1 MFSRFAVYFDEVVR
15 SGSIRKAS
23 ERLHISPSA
32 IDRHMLLMEE
42 KLGVRLFERMPQ
54 GLRLT
59 AAGEV
64 LITYVRR
71 WRRELGHAMAQID
84 DLTGLRRGEVTVAIA
99 EGAIDFVAR
108 ALTRF
113 REDYPGIDLNVVVAG
128 AQAVGDSVT
137 EGQVE
142 LALTF
147 NPPEGHGFRVE
158 RTMVYQLGAVV
169 APGHPLAQRTEVG
182 FAECAE
188 HGLVLPDES
197 LSYRQVIDNLWTR
210 TVGGRTRATINAN
223 SIGLLKAL
231 VQGGRGVGLLTK
243 LDVTAETAE
252 GRLVFVPLAESN
264 IPLSV
269 LSLIIASGRT
279 LSVPAS
285 LLLNHLAQVM
295 RESGVGGVG

>member
-1 MFSRFAVYFDEVVR
+1 
-15 SGSIRKAS
+15 
-23 ERLHISPSA
+23 
-32 IDRHMLLMEE
+32 
-42 KLGVRLFERMPQ
+42 
-54 GLRLT
+54 
-59 AAGEV
+59 
-64 LITYVRR
+64 
-71 WRRELGHAMAQID
+71 MAQID
-84 DLTGLRRGEVTVAIA
+84 DLTGLRRGEVTMAIA
-99 EGAIDFVAR
+99 EGAIDFVAG

-169 APGHPLAQRTEVG
+169 AQGHPLAQRSEVG

-197 LSYRQVIDNLWTR
+197 LSYRQVIDNLWAR

-223 SIGLLKAL
+223 SIGCSRPCYRA
-231 VQGGRGVGLLTK
+231 GAAWGCSPSWTSPPNWPRAG
-243 LDVTAETAE
+243 
-252 GRLVFVPLAESN
+252 
-264 IPLSV
+264 
-269 LSLIIASGRT
+269 
-279 LSVPAS
+279 
-285 LLLNHLAQVM
+285 
-295 RESGVGGVG
+295 

>member
-1 MFSRFAVYFDEVVR
+1 MFSRFALYFDEVVR
-15 SGSIRKAS
+15 SGSIRRAS

-42 KLGVRLFERMPQ
+42 KLGVRLFERLPQ

-84 DLTGLRRGEVTVAIA
+84 DLTGLRRGEVTLAVA
-99 EGAIDFVAR
+99 EGAIDFVAS
-108 ALTRF
+108 AMASF
-113 REDYPGIDLNVVVAG
+113 REQYPGIDLNFIVAG
-128 AQAVGDSVT
+128 AQVVGDSVL

-142 LALTF
+142 IALTF
-147 NPPEGHGFRVE
+147 NPPDVMGFRIE

-169 APGHPLAQRTEVG
+169 KSDHPLAGRAEVA
-182 FAECAE
+182 FADCVEY
-188 HGLVLPDES
+188 GLVLPDET
-197 LSYRQVIDNLWTR
+197 LSYRQVIDSVWAKTI
-210 TVGGRTRATINAN
+210 GGRTRGTIQAN

-231 VQGGRGVGLLTK
+231 VQTGPGVGLLTR
-243 LDVTAETAE
+243 LDVTGEMAD
-252 GRLVFVPLAESN
+252 GRLAFVPLAEPN

-269 LSLIIASGRT
+269 LSLITASGRT

-295 RESGVGGVG
+295 RESGVGGAG

>member
-15 SGSIRKAS
+15 SGSIRRAS

-42 KLGVRLFERMPQ
+42 KLGVRLFERLPQ

-84 DLTGLRRGEVTVAIA
+84 DLTGLRRGEVTLAIA
-99 EGAIDFVAR
+99 EGAIDFVAG
-108 ALTRF
+108 AMTAF
-113 REDYPGIDLNVVVAG
+113 REQYPGIDLNFIVAG
-128 AQAVGDSVT
+128 AQAVGDSVL

-142 LALTF
+142 VALTF
-147 NPPEGHGFRVE
+147 NPPDGQAFRIE

-169 APGHPLAQRTEVG
+169 APGHPLAMCEEVA
-182 FAECAE
+182 FADCVE
-188 HGLVLPDES
+188 HGLVLPDET
-197 LSYRQVIDNLWTR
+197 LSYRQVIDSVWAKTI
-210 TVGGRTRATINAN
+210 GGRTRGAIYAN

-231 VQGGRGVGLLTK
+231 VQCGPGVGLLTR
-243 LDVTAETAE
+243 LDVTGEVAD
-252 GRLVFVPLAESN
+252 GRLVFLPLAEPN

-269 LSLIIASGRT
+269 LSLITASGRT
-279 LSVPAS
+279 LSMPAS

-295 RESGVGGVG
+295 RESGVGGAG

>member
-15 SGSIRKAS
+15 SGSIRRAS

-42 KLGVRLFERMPQ
+42 KLGVRLFERLPQ

-71 WRRELGHAMAQID
+71 WRRELGHALAQID
-84 DLTGLRRGEVTVAIA
+84 DLTGLRRGEVTLAIA
-99 EGAIDFVAR
+99 EGAMDFVAS
-108 ALTRF
+108 AMTAF
-113 REDYPGIDLNVVVAG
+113 RDQYPGIDLNFIVAG
-128 AQAVGDSVT
+128 AQAVGDSVL

-142 LALTF
+142 IALTF
-147 NPPEGHGFRVE
+147 NPPDGLAFRVE

-169 APGHPLAQRTEVG
+169 APGHPLADLAEVP
-182 FAECAE
+182 FADCVE
-188 HGLVLPDES
+188 HGLVMPDET
-197 LSYRQVIDNLWTR
+197 LSYRQVIDSVWAK
-210 TVGGRTRATINAN
+210 TVGGRTRGAIYAN

-231 VQGGRGVGLLTK
+231 VQRGPGVGLLTK
-243 LDVTAETAE
+243 LDVTAEIAD
-252 GRLVFVPLAESN
+252 GRLVFVPLAEPN

-269 LSLIIASGRT
+269 LSLITASGRT

-295 RESGVGGVG
+295 RESGVGGAG

>member
-15 SGSIRKAS
+15 SGSIRRAS

-42 KLGVRLFERMPQ
+42 KLGVRLFERLPQ

-84 DLTGLRRGEVTVAIA
+84 DLTGLRRGEVTLAIA
-99 EGAIDFVAR
+99 EGAIDFVAK
-108 ALTRF
+108 AMTLF
-113 REDYPGIDLNVVVAG
+113 RDQYPGIDLNFIVAG
-128 AQAVGDSVT
+128 AQAVGDSVL

-142 LALTF
+142 IALTF
-147 NPPEGHGFRVE
+147 NPPDVLGFRVE

-169 APGHPLAQRTEVG
+169 KSDHPLAGRAEVA
-182 FAECAE
+182 FADCVE
-188 HGLVLPDES
+188 HGLVLPDET
-197 LSYRQVIDNLWTR
+197 LSYRQVIDSIWAKTI
-210 TVGGRTRATINAN
+210 GGRTRGTIQAN

-231 VQGGRGVGLLTK
+231 VQSGPGVGLLTR

-252 GRLVFVPLAESN
+252 GRLAFVPLAEPN

-269 LSLIIASGRT
+269 LSLITASGRT

-295 RESGVGGVG
+295 RESGVGGAG

>member
-15 SGSIRKAS
+15 SGSIRRAS

-84 DLTGLRRGEVTVAIA
+84 DLTGLRRGEVTLAIA
-99 EGAIDFVAR
+99 EGAIDFVAG
-108 ALTRF
+108 AMTAF
-113 REDYPGIDLNVVVAG
+113 REQYPGIDLNFIVAG
-128 AQAVGDSVT
+128 AQAVGDSVL

-142 LALTF
+142 IALTF
-147 NPPEGHGFRVE
+147 NPPDGLAFRVE
-158 RTMVYQLGAVV
+158 RTMVYQLGAVM
-169 APGHPLAQRTEVG
+169 AAGHPLAGLGEVP
-182 FAECAE
+182 FADCVE
-188 HGLVLPDES
+188 HGLVMPDET
-197 LSYRQVIDNLWTR
+197 LSYRQVIDSIWAKTI
-210 TVGGRTRATINAN
+210 GGRTRGAIYAN

-231 VQGGRGVGLLTK
+231 VQSGPGVGLLTR
-243 LDVTAETAE
+243 LDVTAEIAE
-252 GRLVFVPLAESN
+252 GKLVFVPLAEPN

-269 LSLIIASGRT
+269 LSLITASGRT

-295 RESGVGGVG
+295 RDSGVGGAG